1 MLTTYNRQINSV
13 FERIVRD
20 KNGAL
25 VRVRFTVVQ
34 VDGKFQPQII
44 SAAPIVVPK
53 AEKAVC
59 LPCAKKEIVVAED
72 YTPTFIEKI
81 SPYFSL
87 DFLMSQPTRAPSYR

>member
-1 MLTTYNRQINSV
+1 MTTFNNRQLNSV
-13 FERIVRD
+13 FERIVKD
-20 KNGAL
+20 KNGTL

-34 VDGKFQPQII
+34 IDGKFAPQVI
-44 SAAPIVVPK
+44 SITPFISEKPI
-53 AEKAVC
+53 C
-59 LPCAKKEIVVAED
+59 LPCIKKEQVVAQD